1 MLREASMFSLR
12 GVTKRFKTGE
22 LALDGMDL
30 EIRPGGCVAFIGPSG
45 AGKTTLFRVLN
56 CTLKPTSGEYQI
68 ADRDVGRLRGQAL
81 RETRR
86 KIGTVYQHHNLI
98 GRLRVVHN
106 VLAGRL
112 GGWGIAHA
120 LCSLIYPTD
129 LNAAGDAL
137 ARVGI
142 PEKLFSRTDELSGG
156 ERQRVA
162 IARVLVQDPA
172 AILADEP
179 VSSVDPSLA
188 EGIVKLLVRLSEEGN
203 KTLAMNLHDVE
214 LALANFP
221 RVIGIHLGKILFDR
235 RPEDI
240 SPDDL
245 KRLYPPKMEEARC
258 DFESLAAVP
267 EREPIGVYGG
277 H

>member
-1 MLREASMFSLR
+1 MFSLH
-12 GVTKRFKTGE
+12 GVTKRFGKGGE
-22 LALDGMDL
+22 SALAGIDL
-30 EIRPGGCVAFIGPSG
+30 SIGAGEQVAFIGPSG

-56 CTLKPTSGEYQI
+56 CTLRPTSGEVLI
-68 ADRDVGRLRGQAL
+68 DGEDVSHLRGRRL

-86 KIGTVYQHHNLI
+86 KIGTVYQHQNLV

-112 GGWGIAHA
+112 GTWGALRGFFSLVRPTHLEEAH
-120 LCSLIYPTD
+120 T
-129 LNAAGDAL
+129 AL

-162 IARVLVQDPA
+162 IARTLIQDPA
-172 AILADEP
+172 CILADEP

-188 EGIVKLLVRLSEEGN
+188 EGIVRLLVRISQEGG
-203 KTLAMNLHDVE
+203 KTLAMNLHSVE

-221 RVIGIHLGKILFDR
+221 RVIGVNKGRILFDR
-235 RPEDI
+235 
-240 SPDDL
+240 SPDEVSARDL
-245 KRLYPPKMEEARC
+245 QELYPPTIEDARQ
-258 DFESLAAVP
+258 DFEAYAPLSH
-267 EREPIGVYGG
+267 REPLRIYGSSA
-277 H
+277 

>member
-1 MLREASMFSLR
+1 MFSLR

-22 LALDGMDL
+22 PALDGMDL
-30 EIRPGGCVAFIGPSG
+30 EIRPGERVAFIGPSG

-56 CTLKPTSGEYQI
+56 CTLKPTSGEYRI
-68 ADRDVGRLRGQAL
+68 AGRDVGRLRGRAL

-86 KIGTVYQHHNLI
+86 KIGTVYQHHNLV

-112 GGWGIAHA
+112 GGWGVAHA
-120 LCSLIYPTD
+120 LRSLIYPTE
-129 LNAAGDAL
+129 LKTAGDVL

-142 PEKLFSRTDELSGG
+142 PEKLFSRTDEVSGG

-172 AILADEP
+172 VILADEP
-179 VSSVDPSLA
+179 VSSVDPALA

-203 KTLAMNLHDVE
+203 RTLAMNLHGVE

-221 RVIGIHLGKILFDR
+221 RVIGIHQGRILFDR
-235 RPEDI
+235 RPEDV

-245 KRLYPPKMEEARC
+245 DRLYPPKMEEARR

-267 EREPIGVYGG
+267 EREPIRVYGG

>member
-1 MLREASMFSLR
+1 MFSLR

-22 LALDGMDL
+22 LALDGMGL
-30 EIRPGGCVAFIGPSG
+30 EIRPGECVAFIGPSG

-56 CTLKPTSGEYQI
+56 CTLKPTNGEYQI
-68 ADRDVGRLRGQAL
+68 AGRDAGRLRGRAL

-86 KIGTVYQHHNLI
+86 KIGTVYQHHNLM

-112 GGWGIAHA
+112 GGWGAARA
-120 LCSLIYPTD
+120 LGSLIYPTD
-129 LNAAGDAL
+129 LRTAGDAL
-137 ARVGI
+137 ERVGI

-221 RVIGIHLGKILFDR
+221 RVIGIHLGRILFDQ
-235 RPEDI
+235 RPEAI

-245 KRLYPPKMEEARC
+245 KRLYPPKMEEARR

>member
-1 MLREASMFSLR
+1 MFTLR

-22 LALDGMDL
+22 VALDGIDL
-30 EIRPGGCVAFIGPSG
+30 DIRPGERVAFIGPSG

-56 CTLKPTSGEYQI
+56 CTLKPTDGEFRI
-68 ADRDVGRLRGQAL
+68 GGEDVAGLRGRRL

-86 KIGTVYQHHNLI
+86 RIGTVYQHHNLV

-112 GGWGIAHA
+112 GSWGAIRA
-120 LCSLIYPTD
+120 LRSLICPAD
-129 LNAAGDAL
+129 LEAAGAVL

-142 PEKLFSRTDELSGG
+142 LEKLFSRTDDLSGG

-162 IARVLVQDPA
+162 IARVLIQNPS

-188 EGIVKLLVRLSEEGN
+188 EGIVKLLVRLSEEGR
-203 KTLAMNLHDVE
+203 KTLAMNLHGVD
-214 LALANFP
+214 LAFEHFP
-221 RVIGIHLGKILFDR
+221 RVVGVRQGRILFDR
-235 RPEDI
+235 APEDI
-240 SPDDL
+240 SPADL
-245 KRLYPPKMEEARC
+245 EALYPPKMEEARR
-258 DFESLAAVP
+258 DFLSFAAVP
-267 EREPIGVYGG
+267 DSEPIRVSGG
-277 H
+277 HSG